1 MTIVVDSLDSGE
13 FSLLNPIHQFPRA
26 SVLVHNFLN
35 FVIEVGSL
43 DVFNSCLEFLL
54 VFETS

>member
-1 MTIVVDSLDSGE
+1 MVDSLDSGE
-13 FSLLNPIHQFPRA
+13 FSLLSPIHQFSGA
-26 SVLVHNFLN
+26 LTLVYNFLN

-43 DVFNSCLEFLL
+43 DVFDSHLEFLP